1 MSFKL
6 NVVEIRT
13 LLFEVDADNYE
24 DAYALLKDEI
34 SEIDDPSEADNKDI
48 KCIDDSGIIQ
58 LISPND
64 NNSVSEMPMQP
75 EAIAVCK
82 TKDISANENTPKLSV
97 KFYDWRCILFLEQQ
111 GQGIS
116 GVIGDIS
123 YEPYIELLTKQ
134 DMTENDILDQV
145 RNDVNLFSSKIDG
158 YDHLINSTMVNAVA
172 EMIFRV
178 IKRTTESGDIASDL
192 SSIFFDGRCVLF
204 MHHKHVNIGL
214 KDICYDD
221 YKDLLEDKDLNDNDV
236 LGYIKNDVDDFVSQ
250 FDEGDDLIE
259 SARFKKVTDIMEII
273 KFQLF
278 R

>member
-24 DAYALLKDEI
+24 DAYVLLKDEI
-34 SEIDDPSEADNKDI
+34 SEIDDPSEADNKEI

-75 EAIAVCK
+75 EAIAVGK

-111 GQGIS
+111 GQGVS

-134 DMTENDILDQV
+134 DMTENDILDQL
-145 RNDVNLFSSKIDG
+145 RNDMNSFNSKIG
-158 YDHLINSTMVNAVA
+158 GCDHLINSTMVNAVA

-221 YKDLLEDKDLNDNDV
+221 YIDLLEDQDLNEDDV

-250 FDEGDDLIE
+250 FDGGDNLID

>member
-24 DAYALLKDEI
+24 DAYALLKDEM
-34 SEIDDPSEADNKDI
+34 SEIDDPSEADNQDI

-75 EAIAVCK
+75 EAIAVGK
-82 TKDISANENTPKLSV
+82 IKDTSANENTPKLSV

-111 GQGIS
+111 GQGIC
-116 GVIGDIS
+116 GVVGDIS

-145 RNDVNLFSSKIDG
+145 RNDVNSFSSKIDG
-158 YDHLINSTMVNAVA
+158 YDHLINATMVNAVA

-192 SSIFFDGRCVLF
+192 SSIFFDDRCVLF

-221 YKDLLEDKDLNDNDV
+221 YIDLLEDQGLNEDDV

-250 FDEGDDLIE
+250 FDGGDDLID